1 MASDEIRF
9 VRWHPSRPGSGP
21 WRRSV
26 DLELGDRHLGEVEAH
41 LGTDVAC
48 VLSSELGRELSEDEL
63 LYALMAYVEAH
74 ARALLDRGEDLS
86 GYRLI
91 VEVDREHR
99 DLLVPYLQ
107 T

>member
-9 VRWHPSRPGSGP
+9 IRWHPSRPGSGP

-26 DLELGDRHLGEVEAH
+26 DLELGDRHLGEVEAR
-41 LGTDVAC
+41 LGTDVASA
-48 VLSSELGRELSEDEL
+48 LSSELGRELPGSEL
-63 LYALMAYVEAH
+63 LAALMAYTEAH
-74 ARALLDRGEDLS
+74 IRELIDRGEDLS

-91 VEVDREHR
+91 IEVDREHR

-107 T
+107 A

>member
-1 MASDEIRF
+1 MASGEVRF
-9 VRWHPSRPGSGP
+9 VRWHPSRAGSGP

-26 DLELGDRHLGEVEAH
+26 DLELGDRHLGEVEAR

-86 GYRLI
+86 GHHLI
-91 VEVDREHR
+91 IQVDREHR
-99 DLLVPYLQ
+99 DVLVPYLR